1 MTQKQT
7 KPVNSVYKNPL
18 EALDIKAINNAP
30 INKRT
35 ALFEQAQAQV
45 EAQQSFVEKQDSKAS
60 LKNEF
65 SLYSKDLYF
74 EQKKRYEVIEQ
85 LSTQIRQEIKL
96 IKAKSSEFA
105 GQVDAIEKHTLQSPP
120 EKPGVYHIRYLELLL
135 QFLRGLREKVA
146 ESNTWMAAMQSKKK
160 KRGSLFVV
168 NAKKKGT
175 QYFMSQE
182 LSVSRSVG

>member
-1 MTQKQT
+1 MTQKQSKQAT
-7 KPVNSVYKNPL
+7 GVYKNPL
-18 EALDIKAINNAP
+18 ETLDAKALNNAP

-35 ALFEQAQAQV
+35 ALFEQAAIAAETQYQPTEKQQEQAQ
-45 EAQQSFVEKQDSKAS
+45 

-85 LSTQIRQEIKL
+85 LSAQIRQEIKL
-96 IKAKSSEFA
+96 IKAKSNEFA
-105 GQVDAIEKHTLQSPP
+105 GQVDAIEKHTLQSLP

-168 NAKKKGT
+168 QSKKKGT
-175 QYFMSQE
+175 AYSMSQ
-182 LSVSRSVG
+182 